1 MANQSTAAVCIAG
14 KSLSEPC
21 LRANAQGLLD
31 LMRNENLTRMCVTL
45 NLMATAESNSI
56 TKRSQSEPTQRGG
69 GENREATRPA
79 GESPVSGQV
88 EQSVPAVPEVE
99 ATESRYRT
107 GLVRMLSRVTSD
119 PLEVYHAMENLR
131 AMIEETVRREIGTLR
146 REVNAGFKGIEAK
159 FEAIE
164 AKIESLE
171 SQFKMYRSL
180 IVAVITL
187 LVALI
192 TMVAALIVLVV
203 NLVASADRSGT
214 PLPSPPSA
222 TVQAPART
230 ETVSPTGAVPGSEAP
245 ALAAPGGTAVTAD
258 QPADQSTPGRTAGGG
273 D

>member
-1 MANQSTAAVCIAG
+1 
-14 KSLSEPC
+14 
-21 LRANAQGLLD
+21 
-31 LMRNENLTRMCVTL
+31 MRNENRTRTCVTL
-45 NLMATAESNSI
+45 KLMATADSNST
-56 TKRSQSEPTQRGG
+56 TKQSEREPTQRGG

-146 REVNAGFKGIEAK
+146 REVNAGFKSIEAR
-159 FEAIE
+159 
-164 AKIESLE
+164 IESLE